1 MRYALMAMSILL
13 GSATPAV
20 GQVSIGISVPG
31 VSIGINQPVYPEL
44 ILVPGYPVYYA
55 PRLHA
60 NYFFYDGSYWVYH
73 GDHWYMSFWYNGPWE
88 LVDPYHV
95 PLFVLRVPV
104 RYYRAPPVYFRGWYV
119 DAPPRWGHHWGPQWE
134 QRRRNW
140 DRWDRRAA
148 PPVAPPPVYQ
158 RQYAGDRYPRAEQQH
173 ELRNRHY
180 RYQPREE
187 VVRQRYQEQ
196 AAAPSRAGPQ
206 GDPPGA
212 RARMRRDR
220 RQPRPR
226 PNSEARKFRRRGNS
240 RDRRRS
246 GGHRHPANAKTFK
259 DRRHPQQ
266 YPSNAARHSRSS
278 GSRHARRRSKSGVR
292 TSSVSHRAG
301 ARRLSPM
308 PTRSGARDRARSGGR
323 KKTRGRDASSRS
335 VRAGHSRRAAGCGAG
350 MRRK

>member
-73 GDHWYMSFWYNGPWE
+73 GDRWYMSVWYNGPWE
-88 LVDPYHV
+88 VVDPYHV

-212 RARMRRDR
+212 RA
-220 RQPRPR
+220 QPAQREREDAQQKRAPVQAAPQQRSPAFQEQQRPR
-226 PNSEARKFRRRGNS
+226 PETERRAPAPREREDVQRPAPPQQRSPAFQEQRQPPRQEAEQERRAHQQREPQGRGASPQSNA
-240 RDRRRS
+240 DPERRQGPGKGR
-246 GGHRHPANAKTFK
+246 GHEKDKDK
-259 DRRHPQQ
+259 DRGQ
-266 YPSNAARHSRSS
+266 
-278 GSRHARRRSKSGVR
+278 
-292 TSSVSHRAG
+292 
-301 ARRLSPM
+301 
-308 PTRSGARDRARSGGR
+308 GR
-323 KKTRGRDASSRS
+323 Q
-335 VRAGHSRRAAGCGAG
+335 
-350 MRRK
+350 